1 MGLTATERYIWII
14 RHGKSADGKVGQ
26 KDFDRP
32 LSKRGERDGQAMQ
45 AWLAKQPH
53 PAQWVWSSTAVRA
66 ELTASYVTAAFNATF
81 VPEPQ
86 LYLASAE
93 TALSCLQAT
102 PADVQRV
109 ALVAHNPGLTHL
121 VNLLSKQPI
130 TDNLVTFGTALFKT
144 NVPWQELA
152 FGTAELICLQTPKML

>member
-1 MGLTATERYIWII
+1 MGLTETERYIWII
-14 RHGKSADGKVGQ
+14 RHGKSEPGQ
-26 KDFDRP
+26 AGQSDFDRP
-32 LSKRGERDGQAMQ
+32 LNKRGERDGQAMQ
-45 AWLAKQPH
+45 AWFAEQAH

-66 ELTASYVTAAFNATF
+66 ELTASYVTAGFQATF

-102 PADVQRV
+102 PPDVQRV

-121 VNLLSKQPI
+121 VNLLGPQPI
-130 TDNLVTFGTALFKT
+130 TDNLVTFGTALFKS
-144 NVPWQELA
+144 NMPWQDLA
-152 FGTAELICLQTPKML
+152 FGTAELICLQTPKTV